1 MGASWSATVTGLGK
15 GELFQC
21 RVFPIVSMTSRN
33 SCVSSSHGRLQ
44 AFRHNKPRTD
54 PLPTLPLDSLTP
66 PTPHPNP
73 PSSHPLVVVDDKDGE
88 GERKRS
94 TSPTAHRAV
103 AAALSCQ
110 PSVRTTA
117 DNTVSGSADCKC
129 KHRLTVSVAHAG
141 KVPES
146 QAQSGGIRSGGEVQ
160 WVRTSTNRPVP
171 VPRPPLGP
179 HLT

>member
-1 MGASWSATVTGLGK
+1 MTGLGK

-21 RVFPIVSMTSRN
+21 RVFPMVSMTSRN

-54 PLPTLPLDSLTP
+54 PLPTLPLDSLSNTP
-66 PTPHPNP
+66 PPPPPHTHPNT
-73 PSSHPLVVVDDKDGE
+73 PSSHPLVVVDDKDRE

-94 TSPTAHRAV
+94 TSPTADRV
-103 AAALSCQ
+103 VVTALFCQ

-129 KHRLTVSVAHAG
+129 KHQLTVSVPTQERFRKARLGAG
-141 KVPES
+141 
-146 QAQSGGIRSGGEVQ
+146 
-160 WVRTSTNRPVP
+160 
-171 VPRPPLGP
+171 GP
-179 HLT
+179 QRWRGAVGKDLD